1 MKNNIYPHRV
11 GKVFVIYLTP
21 MTRYFTLKVILT
33 DFYLFIYL
41 FICLLFI
48 SITVEHKTTFSIFC
62 LLSVCFSTLN
72 SACMSIC

>member
-33 DFYLFIYL
+33 DFILFIYLFIYL
-41 FICLLFI
+41 FVYYLFQ
-48 SITVEHKTTFSIFC
+48 
-62 LLSVCFSTLN
+62 
-72 SACMSIC
+72 